1 MRQSTKKIIA
11 LTIVGIM
18 VVSSF
23 LTIVTAGFLFVDYS
37 LCEVLS
43 IITLPCCY
51 T

>member
-23 LTIVTAGFLFVDYS
+23 LTIVTAGFYF
-37 LCEVLS
+37 
-43 IITLPCCY
+43 
-51 T
+51 